1 MKTLARVMALAVV
14 ASLIA
19 LLGVPAANA
28 FSGDN
33 NHGRTYKVTVTNVT
47 DSQILT
53 PVTFAAHNQRADLFD
68 LGRPASPE
76 PQQLAENGNLMPLV
90 EALPGIR
97 DVRTSGIGAGAEG
110 PLAPGATRQFELSAP
125 RNARLISTVQMIVCS
140 NDGFTGLDSLQLPTR
155 KWETVKVYAYAWDAG
170 TEKNTGDLNDL
181 VPPCSPEGIGTG
193 ATDST
198 LSEDGVIAPH
208 RGLTGEAGEM
218 FSFDADGPIA
228 VYEITRT
235 R

>member
-1 MKTLARVMALAVV
+1 
-14 ASLIA
+14 
-19 LLGVPAANA
+19 
-28 FSGDN
+28 
-33 NHGRTYKVTVTNVT
+33 VTNVT

-53 PVTFAAHNQRADLFD
+53 PAVFAAHNQRADLFD

-76 PQQLAENGNLMPLV
+76 LQELAENGNLTPLV

-97 DVRTSGIGAGAEG
+97 GVRTSGIGAGEEG
-110 PLAPGATRQFELSAP
+110 PLTPGATRYFGLSAP

-155 KWETVKVYAYAWDAG
+155 KWDTVKVYTYAWDAG
-170 TEKNTGDLNDL
+170 TEKNTGDFNDL

-193 ATDST
+193 MSDST
-198 LSEDGVIAPH
+198 LSEGGVIAPH
-208 RGLTGEAGEM
+208 RGLTGDAAAM
-218 FSFDADGPIA
+218 FSFDSDGPIA